1 MARDG
6 YFLRSAGNLHP
17 RFKTPGNALLLHLV
31 FMVLFV
37 LTGSFYMLV
46 DMYIFIVWIF
56 NLFFIAGLFI
66 LRKRMPDAN
75 RPYKVWFYPW
85 LPLLVFIGNALFLAL
100 VVVKDISNYRDGK
113 AAVMNSVAALVLT
126 AMGIPIYY
134 FFRWRNRRLAD

>member
-1 MARDG
+1 
-6 YFLRSAGNLHP
+6 
-17 RFKTPGNALLLHLV
+17 
-31 FMVLFV
+31 
-37 LTGSFYMLV
+37 
-46 DMYIFIVWIF
+46 MYIFIVWIF

-66 LRKRMPDAN
+66 LRKRLPDAN

-85 LPLLVFIGNALFLAL
+85 LPLFVFLGNALFLVL

-134 FFRWRNRRLAD
+134 FFRWRKRRLED